1 MSNRAAV
8 KAKKM
13 SKKKRL
19 SKRTDQ
25 PEKRAEREPVVGI
38 EPTANGL
45 QIRFRLSIPSN
56 PGLFRAE
63 KQDRVSTEVYQN
75 LPISIGVAVNG
86 CCQTPAV

>member
-1 MSNRAAV
+1 
-8 KAKKM
+8 
-13 SKKKRL
+13 
-19 SKRTDQ
+19 
-25 PEKRAEREPVVGI
+25 VVGI

-86 CCQTPAV
+86 CCQKEPDESRSEVHREVWYLFHCQDPSI

>member
-1 MSNRAAV
+1 MWSAV
-8 KAKKM
+8 SSQAKFAVLDKM

-45 QIRFRLSIPSN
+45 QI
-56 PGLFRAE
+56 
-63 KQDRVSTEVYQN
+63 
-75 LPISIGVAVNG
+75 
-86 CCQTPAV
+86 